1 MTKRRVNPTFTL
13 DRPKRKLLQ
22 GRSPSRTSSL
32 SFFRWLWRLIVV
44 FKRFLPS
51 GFPVCVDFLHQFLRV
66 VLRGRWDRG
75 LYSLFRVGIGL
86 DVGPVYENRL
96 GGQISRFRHLFQ
108 YPRKDLVHDFCG
120 KPMTEIITHRG
131 KMRRFL
137 LKRISQKPTA
147 ADICADLIRCSPQG
161 RHAVQMLNQHHFEQH
176 NRVHTGPL
184 GTKLSVSTISMTPRS
199 IFPRSSIFHHPEP
212 FYHINAKSQAGLEF
226 FDKLQRHREF
236 ALCCCMLYTLYK
248 PLTYYLLFC
257 PVGVS
262 GRRYTLPERS

>member
-1 MTKRRVNPTFTL
+1 MFQCVQIIAKCCQVRDLQRNQVDVGGHRTGN
-13 DRPKRKLLQ
+13 LL
-22 GRSPSRTSSL
+22 GGVSI
-32 SFFRWLWRLIVV
+32 FIDVAKDFIAVIFWWLWRLIVV
-44 FKRFLPS
+44 FKRLFPS

-75 LYSLFRVGIGL
+75 LYSLFRVGVGL

-108 YPRKDLVHDFCG
+108 YPRKDLVHGFCG

-131 KMRRFL
+131 KMRRF
-137 LKRISQKPTA
+137 R
-147 ADICADLIRCSPQG
+147 
-161 RHAVQMLNQHHFEQH
+161 
-176 NRVHTGPL
+176 
-184 GTKLSVSTISMTPRS
+184 
-199 IFPRSSIFHHPEP
+199 
-212 FYHINAKSQAGLEF
+212 
-226 FDKLQRHREF
+226 
-236 ALCCCMLYTLYK
+236 MLYTLYK